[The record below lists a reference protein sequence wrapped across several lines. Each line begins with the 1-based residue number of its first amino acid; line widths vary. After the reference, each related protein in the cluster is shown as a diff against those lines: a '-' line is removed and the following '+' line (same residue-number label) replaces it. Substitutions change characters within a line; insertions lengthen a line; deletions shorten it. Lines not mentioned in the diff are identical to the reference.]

1 MRIKVNSPCKSTV
14 LGISNHLIDFYH
26 LESLLPIGPYCV
38 RGWEDAFGLDF
49 KFTRASKEDF
59 QHGLLMKLYLDT
71 LTGLKEY
78 AHYIALNLCH
88 RVIHT
93 L

>member
-1 MRIKVNSPCKSTV
+1 MRIKVNSKSTV
-14 LGISNHLIDFYH
+14 LGISNHLIYFYH

-38 RGWEDAFGLDF
+38 SGWEGAFGLDF
-49 KFTRASKEDF
+49 KFTRTSKEDL
-59 QHGLLMKLYLDT
+59 QRGLLMKLYLDT
-71 LTGLKEY
+71 LVGLKEY

-88 RVIHT
+88 SVIQT